1 MTYLCHHGV
10 PAVAVPIPGATPAH
24 SRRLFR
30 CSFPPSSRCE
40 FFQVDDAPS
49 FDKPQTSSSPNTS
62 FPSDGTGGTSLAAL
76 QSSHGS
82 VNTAVGPFVA
92 NSDTRGVG
100 NQDAPKCRCGVPTV
114 SRVVR
119 KSGPNQNR
127 NFYVCAKPRDQQ
139 CKFFEWAV
147 NPTAPAHSAAS
158 EKSSHPVWS
167 AFAKNP
173 AHSSLTNTAP
183 GAATTSFNLQH
194 DRQPLDEPAEKRL
207 KTHQQ
212 RQAEQQLGPNRQKQ
226 QKPVSLT
233 LSLSGVDHVLIALRP
248 LLPAEVKE
256 AARKFSGGVLV
267 KSNSTELERL
277 KVPVEKVLAFEAFIQ
292 AQVATPI
299 SLDFD
304 VPRTTLERL
313 ASYHE
318 QERVREQAGD
328 VVTRALDEILPPTL
342 CSSLME
348 FQWDG
353 VHFALKRG
361 GRCLIGD
368 DMGLGKTI
376 QAIAIARVYMDDWP
390 LLIVCPSSLRL
401 NWKEEILRWLE
412 TDLDEDDVRVVMTG
426 KDVDRSVRKVNIVS
440 YDLIRKMP
448 ERFLK
453 RCQCLIAD
461 ESHYLKSMSALRT
474 KVMTP
479 LVKNA
484 RRALLLSGTPALSR
498 PVELFAQINAICPT
512 LFPSYNEFVIRYCN
526 ARQTFW
532 GFDVSGSSHLDELHI
547 ILCGTLLIRRKK
559 EEVLTQLPEK
569 VRQVMWVETKASVM
583 KAIAK
588 KFEEFE
594 EAKATAADA
603 STPEEANALGLRV
616 KGIQNDLYALTAE
629 AKLNSIMEFCKDTA
643 ESGCKFIVFSH
654 HAKVIN
660 TLHEFVEKKLKL
672 GLIRIDGNTP
682 QGDRQMLCKQFQAD
696 DDKKRVAL
704 LSITAAGVGLTL
716 TKASIVLFA
725 ELYWNPGSLLQAEDR
740 AHRIGQRNS
749 ILVNYLLA
757 KKTLDES
764 MWRSVR
770 RKLTVVGQ
778 SLTGRAGRMDAEEG
792 GRNISSKS
800 GSEGT
805 SATGSSTGAKK
816 SGGDIRTFFGRMESQ
831 GRNASI
837 RRFQSAGIEL
847 QGGEEDDGVVDL
859 TGTVDEITNVVEDG
873 DVAVATDPIVT
884 NNRNPEE
891 SVQRKA
897 SSEESDQLNEMFP
910 MELPGRTDENSVA
923 SKAEK
928 QKPVDS
934 DYALARKLQAQWYQE
949 NGQS

>member
-10 PAVAVPIPGATPAH
+10 PAVAVPIPGTTPAQ

-49 FDKPQTSSSPNTS
+49 FNKPQTSNTS
-62 FPSDGTGGTSLAAL
+62 FPSDGTGGTTLAAP
-76 QSSHGS
+76 QKSHGS
-82 VNTAVGPFVA
+82 VNTTSGPFVA
-92 NSDTRGVG
+92 NSNSRGADD
-100 NQDAPKCRCGVPTV
+100 QDAPNCRCGVPAV

-127 NFYVCAKPRDQQ
+127 NFFACAKPRDQQ

-147 NPTAPAHSAAS
+147 NPTAPVHSVAA
-158 EKSSHPVWS
+158 EKPSRPVWS
-167 AFAKNP
+167 AFSKNP
-173 AHSSLTNTAP
+173 ANLNVANTAP
-183 GAATTSFNLQH
+183 SGTTTSFNLQH

-226 QKPVSLT
+226 QHPVPLT
-233 LSLSGVDHVLIALRP
+233 VSLSGVEHVLIALRP
-248 LLPAEVKE
+248 ILPAEVKE
-256 AARKFSGGVLV
+256 AARKFGGGILV
-267 KSNSTELERL
+267 KSNSTESERL
-277 KVPVEKVLAFEAFIQ
+277 KLPVEKVSAFEAFIQ
-292 AQVATPI
+292 AQIATPI

-318 QERVREQAGD
+318 QERVREQGGD

-461 ESHYLKSMSALRT
+461 ESHYLKSISALRT

-512 LFPSYNEFVIRYCN
+512 LFPSYNEFVVRYCN

-583 KAIAK
+583 KVIAK

-594 EAKATAADA
+594 EAKAAAADA

-616 KGIQNDLYALTAE
+616 KGIQNDLYALSAE

-764 MWRSVR
+764 MWRTVR

-805 SATGSSTGAKK
+805 TGSSTGAKK
-816 SGGDIRTFFGRMESQ
+816 LGGDIRTFFGRMESQ
-831 GRNASI
+831 GGNAGI
-837 RRFQSAGIEL
+837 RRSRSTGAEL
-847 QGGEEDDGVVDL
+847 QGTEEDDSVVDL
-859 TGTVDEITNVVEDG
+859 TGTVDEITNFVEDG
-873 DVAVATDPIVT
+873 DVGIATDPIVT

-891 SVQRKA
+891 SAQRKA
-897 SSEESDQLNEMFP
+897 SSEGSDQLNKMFP
-910 MELPGRTDENSVA
+910 MELPGKPDKNSVVL
-923 SKAEK
+923 KAGK
-928 QKPVDS
+928 QKLVDS
-934 DYALARKLQAQWYQE
+934 DYALARKLQAQWDQDS
-949 NGQS
+949 GQS

>member
-10 PAVAVPIPGATPAH
+10 PAVAVPIPGATPVQ
-24 SRRLFR
+24 SRRFFR

-40 FFQVDDAPS
+40 FFQVDDASP
-49 FDKPQTSSSPNTS
+49 PGEAQTHSIPKRS
-62 FPSDGTGGTSLAAL
+62 FPSGPPSVTPVAAAQQSYGLVNPTVSL
-76 QSSHGS
+76 G
-82 VNTAVGPFVA
+82 A
-92 NSDTRGVG
+92 NSDSRDAG
-100 NQDAPKCRCGVPTV
+100 NHDTPNCRCGLPAT

-119 KSGPNQNR
+119 KPGPNQNR
-127 NFYVCAKPRDQQ
+127 NFFVCAKPRDQQ
-139 CKFFEWAV
+139 CKFFEWGDRPA
-147 NPTAPAHSAAS
+147 APAHPAAPENLGHSALATFNRSAAQ
-158 EKSSHPVWS
+158 PG
-167 AFAKNP
+167 AFKNP
-173 AHSSLTNTAP
+173 GGVPNSS
-183 GAATTSFNLQH
+183 NLQQQNH
-194 DRQPLDEPAEKRL
+194 QPQDEPAAKRL
-207 KTHQQ
+207 KILQQ
-212 RQAEQQLGPNRQKQ
+212 QQQAGKQIGLNRQKDQ
-226 QKPVSLT
+226 QPISLNIY
-233 LSLSGVDHVLIALRP
+233 LSGVEHVAIALRP

-256 AARKFSGGVLV
+256 AARKFGGGILLKSGV
-267 KSNSTELERL
+267 TEGERL
-277 KVPVEKVLAFEAFIQ
+277 KIPVEKVSAFATYIQ
-292 AQVATPI
+292 AQVAVPL
-299 SLDFD
+299 SLDFN

-313 ASYHE
+313 ASFHE
-318 QERVREQAGD
+318 QERSREQMGD
-328 VVTRALDEILPPTL
+328 VVTRPLDEILPPML
-342 CSSLME
+342 CSKLME

-353 VHFALKRG
+353 IHFALKRG

-376 QAIAIARVYMDDWP
+376 QAIAIVRVYMEDWP

-412 TDLDEDDVRVVMTG
+412 TDLQDDDVRVVMTG

-448 ERFLK
+448 DSFLR
-453 RCQCLIAD
+453 RCQCVIAD
-461 ESHYLKSMSALRT
+461 ESHYLKSMSAQRT
-474 KVMTP
+474 KAMIP

-498 PVELFAQINAICPT
+498 PVELFAQINAICPV
-512 LFPSYNEFVIRYCN
+512 LFPSYNEFVVRYCN

-532 GFDVSGSSHLDELHI
+532 GFDVSGSSNLDELHT

-583 KAIAK
+583 KAVAK

-682 QGDRQMLCKQFQAD
+682 QGDRQSLCKLFQAD

-716 TKASIVLFA
+716 TKASVVLFA

-778 SLTGRAGRMDAEEG
+778 SLTGRAGRMDVEEG
-792 GRNISSKS
+792 KRSVSSKS

-805 SATGSSTGAKK
+805 AGPLVGTKK
-816 SGGDIRTFFGRMESQ
+816 PVGDIRTFFGRMESQ
-831 GRNASI
+831 RKSTGNKRS
-837 RRFQSAGIEL
+837 RTPHTGLQSAD
-847 QGGEEDDGVVDL
+847 EDFGTVDL
-859 TGTVDEITNVVEDG
+859 TGTVDEIVSIVEDDNAG
-873 DVAVATDPIVT
+873 VAAKPLLT
-884 NNRNPEE
+884 NEL
-891 SVQRKA
+891 V
-897 SSEESDQLNEMFP
+897 SEESGERETSGGNDHFNEIFP
-910 MELPGRTDENSVA
+910 TEFPGKINRGAIV
-923 SKAEK
+923 SKPAERK
-928 QKPVDS
+928 LVDS
-934 DYALARKLQAQWYQE
+934 DYALARKLQAQWDRE
-949 NGQS
+949 NNRR